1 MRGVRVRW
9 FGTGMIIG
17 AVAGMLITLGVSI
30 LAVAAGPLL
39 PSQGLTE
46 DPDITVSITE
56 DYLNREV
63 QRGISGGYSTG
74 INGLTLT
81 GLTMDLK
88 PNNQMHLQPT
98 FKASVPFFGE
108 VSVNAAVTSQISL
121 QDGKL
126 TSSMV
131 GDPQLGNLDIPL
143 DLLPFDLKGGVND
156 TVNNINNEIL
166 IARINQS
173 LQEGFGESN
182 FAIEGLATDENLLT
196 VQLKQR

>member
-1 MRGVRVRW
+1 
-9 FGTGMIIG
+9 
-17 AVAGMLITLGVSI
+17 MLITLGVSI
-30 LAVAAGPLL
+30 LAVTARPIL
-39 PSQGLTE
+39 PSQGLM
-46 DPDITVSITE
+46 DQPDITVSITE

-121 QDGKL
+121 HDGNL